1 MRPLSFLADRR
12 TDGHLQFKEIMKTFK
27 CYNKRLGIYYV
38 KLFLLIKINLFVDF
52 LFCGIT

>member
-1 MRPLSFLADRR
+1 MRPLSFQADRQ

-38 KLFLLIKINLFVDF
+38 KLFLLIKINLFVYF